1 MLNDSGTSDS
11 ALKLRNSLSLL
22 AADEPTSTTSI
33 DFKLDDEDTENSE
46 PFFDNDFLDETS
58 QQSSNNPI
66 SQFTNASTAR
76 YPSTNSVESNQ
87 SSDTNNNLIASNPQA
102 QQLIDQHL
110 SFNNSINFNN
120 GQNYSIVSSISTGN
134 QIPIQNLLIKE
145 NLLYQNVSVAL
156 LYCLLYALISLVDYL
171 RSNLILPSSYRS
183 PRTVTQSIMPTLSS
197 ATSAPVLAFLVVRR

>member
-1 MLNDSGTSDS
+1 MLNESSSSNS

-22 AADEPTSTTSI
+22 TADEPTSTTQI
-33 DFKLDDEDTENSE
+33 DFKLDDEEDTENSE

-58 QQSSNNPI
+58 QQSSNNPLI
-66 SQFTNASTAR
+66 DQIGQFTNASAAR

-87 SSDTNNNLIASNPQA
+87 SSDTNNNLIGSNSAQG
-102 QQLIDQHL
+102 QQLIDQAHL

-120 GQNYSIVSSISTGN
+120 GQNLANYSIVNSISNSTGN

-156 LYCLLYALISLVDYL
+156 L
-171 RSNLILPSSYRS
+171 
-183 PRTVTQSIMPTLSS
+183 
-197 ATSAPVLAFLVVRR
+197 